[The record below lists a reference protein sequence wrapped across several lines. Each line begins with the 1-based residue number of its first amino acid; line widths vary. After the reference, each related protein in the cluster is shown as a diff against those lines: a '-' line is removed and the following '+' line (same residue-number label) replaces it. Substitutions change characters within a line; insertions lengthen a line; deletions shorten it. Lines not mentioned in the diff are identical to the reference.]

1 MTPLR
6 KRMID
11 DMRIRNLAPS
21 TQECYVRQV
30 AGFAGY
36 FGKSPEL
43 LGSEQVR
50 DYQLHLIGDRE
61 ASPSV
66 LIQTV
71 AALR

>member
-11 DMRIRNLAPS
+11 DMLIRNLAPS
-21 TQECYVRQV
+21 TQECYVRQF

-36 FGKSPEL
+36 FGKSPKL

-50 DYQLHLIGDRE
+50 DYQLHLIRDRE

-66 LIQTV
+66 LIQ
-71 AALR
+71 R